1 LPASVSHKL
10 HKIIMTTLLQLH
22 EPGETPAPHEG
33 EQNLAVGIDLGTTNS
48 VVAMV
53 HNGQPEILL
62 GEDGSFLM
70 PSVVAYGESA
80 QTLPLV
86 GEEARQLLLDEPEAV
101 VSSVK
106 RLMGRGDEDMKSLAG
121 TLPFELAGG
130 EDGNTN
136 AKDDSEKGG
145 GMVRLK
151 VRGRVLSPVE
161 VSADILRALKLRA
174 ETALDR
180 SVDRAVVT
188 VPAYFDDAARTA
200 TRDAARLAGLEVL
213 RLVNEPTAAAL
224 AYGLDRGAEGVFA
237 VYDLGGGTFDISL
250 LRMEKGV
257 FQVLATGGDAA
268 LGGDDF
274 DHAIAEHF
282 LAQREK
288 EDASHTLTSNEVKI
302 VLMSARLAKECLST
316 ADDGEWMINA
326 GGVTTNHRLDRET
339 YQSLIAPLVA
349 RTIDICRH
357 VLDDAG
363 LKPEEVSGVVLV
375 GGSTR
380 VPLVREQVAELFARE
395 PLSNVDPDAV
405 VALGAAHQ
413 AEALTVGSDSL
424 LLDVTPLSLGIET
437 MGGITEKVISRNTPI
452 PVSKAQEFT
461 TYQDGQT
468 AMMVHVIQ
476 GEREMVDQNR
486 SLACFDLH
494 GIPPMTAGAGRILVT
509 FTIDADGLLTVSAR
523 EQTTGLEQ
531 RVEVKPS
538 YGIGEEEMMRMLNES
553 MEHAK
558 SDMTKRLLAEARVD
572 GERVLSAIGA
582 ALSVDGDL
590 CIDADRETINQ
601 AATRLREA
609 ISDPDRDLIHARI
622 TDLDETSRPFAERRM
637 DRGIRKALEGKRVS
651 ELVADESPSRS
662 GEDNDKN
669 NDDAIAAR

>member
-1 LPASVSHKL
+1 
-10 HKIIMTTLLQLH
+10 MTTLLQIH
-22 EPGETPAPHEG
+22 EPGATPAPHEG

-48 VVAMV
+48 VVAMA
-53 HNGQPEILL
+53 HDNQPEVLL
-62 GEDGSFLM
+62 GEDGSLLV
-70 PSVVAYGESA
+70 PSVVAYGENPE
-80 QTLPLV
+80 TLPLV
-86 GEEARQLLLDEPEAV
+86 GEAARQLLLGEPESV
-101 VSSVK
+101 VSSIK
-106 RLMGRGDEDMKSLAG
+106 RLMGRGAEDMKSLAG
-121 TLPFELAGG
+121 TLPFELAAGQDGG
-130 EDGNTN
+130 E
-136 AKDDSEKGG
+136 EG
-145 GMVRLK
+145 GMVRLT
-151 VRGRVLSPVE
+151 VRGRTLTPVE

-188 VPAYFDDAARTA
+188 VPAYFDDTARTA

-224 AYGLDRGAEGVFA
+224 AYGLDKGAEGVFA

-282 LAQREK
+282 LAQRNEA
-288 EDASHTLTSNEVKI
+288 DSSHILTSDEAKTA
-302 VLMSARLAKECLST
+302 LMSARLAKECLSS
-316 ADDGEWMINA
+316 AADGEWMIDA
-326 GGVTTNHRLDRET
+326 GGAVTRHRLDQET

-349 RTIDICRH
+349 RTTDICRH
-357 VLDDAG
+357 VLEDAG
-363 LKPEEVSGVVLV
+363 LKPEEVCGVVLV

-380 VPLVREQVAELFARE
+380 VPLVRDQVAQLFGRE
-395 PLSNVDPDAV
+395 PLADIDPDSV
-405 VALGAAHQ
+405 VALGAALQ

-468 AMMVHVIQ
+468 AMMIHVVQ
-476 GEREMVDQNR
+476 GEREMVNQNR
-486 SLACFDLH
+486 SLARFELH

-531 RVEVKPS
+531 NVEVKPS
-538 YGIGEEEMMRMLNES
+538 YGISDDDMTRMLRDS

-558 SDMTKRLLAEARVD
+558 SDMTERLLAEARVD
-572 GERVLSAIGA
+572 GERVLSALGA

-590 CIDADRETINQ
+590 CVDADREAINQ
-601 AATRLREA
+601 AVTRLREA
-609 ISDPDRDLIHARI
+609 IAGSDRDAIHAAI
-622 TDLDETSRPFAERRM
+622 ADLDEASRPFAERRM
-637 DRGIRKALEGKRVS
+637 DRGIRKALEGKQVS
-651 ELVADESPSRS
+651 ELAEEDSSSPSDDSSSPS
-662 GEDNDKN
+662 GEGGDKN
-669 NDDAIAAR
+669 DDDAAAAR